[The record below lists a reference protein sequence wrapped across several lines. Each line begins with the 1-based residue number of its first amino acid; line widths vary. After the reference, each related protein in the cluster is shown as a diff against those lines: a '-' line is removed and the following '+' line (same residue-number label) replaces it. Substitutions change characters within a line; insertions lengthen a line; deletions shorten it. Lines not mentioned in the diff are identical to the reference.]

1 MFFIWQDEKEKR
13 EMIHFLFGQAKLA
26 IYYSRK
32 QKIDSGQAKECV
44 ATFKGLVKA
53 RILLNF
59 KYYEEMKDLDS
70 FKNIWDVDG
79 VLFSF
84 VDGDCMW

>member
-1 MFFIWQDEKEKR
+1 MV
-13 EMIHFLFGQAKLA
+13 

-32 QKIDSGQAKECV
+32 QKVESGQAKECV

-53 RILLNF
+53 RILLEF
-59 KYYEEMKDLDS
+59 KYYEKMNDLDS
-70 FKNIWDVDG
+70 FKNIWDVDA

-84 VDGDCMW
+84 VGGEIHFYMV

>member
-1 MFFIWQDEKEKR
+1 MPIN
-13 EMIHFLFGQAKLA
+13 
-26 IYYSRK
+26 YSRK
-32 QKIDSGQAKECV
+32 HKIGSGQAKECV

-53 RILLNF
+53 RILLEF
-59 KYYEEMKDLDS
+59 KYYEKMKDLES

-84 VDGDCMW
+84 VSGEIYILHGMGL

>member
-1 MFFIWQDEKEKR
+1 M
-13 EMIHFLFGQAKLA
+13 FGQAKLG

-32 QKIDSGQAKECV
+32 QKIESGQAKECD

-53 RILLNF
+53 RILLEF
-59 KYYEEMKDLDS
+59 KYEKMKDLNY

-84 VDGDCMW
+84 IGGEIHILHGVG